1 MKIGTNKKEYNFVDV
16 LKFFFMLC
24 VIAIHCNI
32 ESIFG
37 RTGWYI
43 LHCIF
48 RLAVP
53 FFFVASG
60 FFFMSKL
67 EKSGSR
73 IEQTIKSYIRRIL
86 VPLLFYVTLNILLDV
101 FLKIINNYQFSIKWF
116 VRTIQRILFDPP
128 GAMWFLSAC
137 IFGIIF
143 LYPFL
148 KRNKIN
154 LAIFIGIF
162 LYSFALICNTYYYI
176 IKDIPFFSSMIE
188 LYAKFFK
195 IARNGLFVGF
205 FDLAIGI
212 KCYEI
217 NKKWNKQYNKI
228 VCCISPILFLLLCAE
243 IYFAEQN
250 KQFLMDDHSLF
261 IFLPYFIACI
271 FLIALHIPFPK
282 RQMSILRNL
291 SSGMYF
297 MHRFILKIIS
307 IGLIHLY
314 PVFANS
320 PITKF
325 LLTTF
330 LSFFDCMIGYKIN
343 NKKINLLIK

>member
-1 MKIGTNKKEYNFVDV
+1 METGTNKKNYNLIDI

-24 VIAIHCNI
+24 VIAIHCHI
-32 ESIFG
+32 ELIFG
-37 RTGWYI
+37 RAGWYI

-53 FFFVASG
+53 FFFIASG
-60 FFFMSKL
+60 FFFAAKL
-67 EKSGSR
+67 ENLGGGLQ
-73 IEQTIKSYIRRIL
+73 QTVKSYIKRIL
-86 VPLLFYVTLNILLDV
+86 VPFLFYVALNISLDV

-116 VRTIQRILFDPP
+116 IRTFHRILFDPP

-148 KRNKIN
+148 KKNKIN

-176 IKDIPFFSSMIE
+176 IKDIPFFSSMME
-188 LYAKFFK
+188 SYVKFFK
-195 IARNGLFVGF
+195 TPRNGLFVGF

-217 NKKWNKQYNKI
+217 NKRWNTKHNKI
-228 VCCISPILFLLLCAE
+228 VCSASPILFLLLCAE
-243 IYFAEQN
+243 IYFAWQN
-250 KQFLMDDHSLF
+250 RDFLMDDHSLF
-261 IFLPYFIACI
+261 IFLPYFVACI
-271 FLIALHIPFPK
+271 FLIALHIPYPK
-282 RQMSILRNL
+282 EQMSILRNL

-297 MHRFILKIIS
+297 MHRFVLSVIS
-307 IGLIHLY
+307 IVLIHLTPDFADS
-314 PVFANS
+314 PV
-320 PITKF
+320 IKF
-325 LLTTF
+325 MLTTF
-330 LSFFDCMIGYKIN
+330 ISFLLCLIGYKVN
-343 NKKINLLIK
+343 NTRINLLIK

>member
-1 MKIGTNKKEYNFVDV
+1 METKTNKKEYNFVDI

-24 VIAIHCNI
+24 VIAIHSNI
-32 ESIFG
+32 ESIFEKA
-37 RTGWYI
+37 GWYI

-60 FFFMSKL
+60 FFFMAKL
-67 EKSGSR
+67 EKSGGGL
-73 IEQTIKSYIRRIL
+73 EQTVKSYIKRIL
-86 VPLLFYVTLNILLDV
+86 VPLLFYVALNISLDV

-116 VRTIQRILFDPP
+116 IRTFQRILFDPP

-154 LAIFIGIF
+154 LAVFVGIF

-176 IKDIPFFSSMIE
+176 IKDIPFFSNMIE
-188 LYAKFFK
+188 VYVKFFK
-195 IARNGLFVGF
+195 IPRNGLFVGF
-205 FDLAIGI
+205 FDLALGI

-217 NKKWNKQYNKI
+217 NKKWNTKYKKI
-228 VCCISPILFLLLCAE
+228 VCSASPILFLLLCAE

-250 KQFLMDDHSLF
+250 KEFLMDDHSLF
-261 IFLPYFIACI
+261 IFLPYFVAFI
-271 FLIALHIPFPK
+271 FLLALHIPFPK

-297 MHRFILKIIS
+297 MHRFVLSVIS
-307 IGLIHLY
+307 IGLVHLT
-314 PVFANS
+314 PAFADS
-320 PITKF
+320 PIIKF

-330 LSFFDCMIGYKIN
+330 ISLLVCIIGYKVN
-343 NKKINLLIK
+343 NKRINLLIK